1 MPYPSK
7 LPRPLSS
14 LLIAGAVAVVGA
26 ASGCGGEG
34 FSVPLAFES
43 QPYEVNVDEHVVD
56 FEVNACADQDSEN
69 CRVIQA
75 LDRSDDG
82 EVSNPPS
89 IPTEFPTE
97 VDIEE
102 CDENGNCASTTIDI
116 SQWLDED
123 GLGIDVSNQLSTAIS
138 VDLREELGDDLDRI
152 GDPSQIDSVAISRLA
167 VDYKENTLTFDVP
180 AVDLYIG
187 PSGLD
192 TDDAA
197 ALISA
202 GSVTKIGTLERRSE
216 GTGPSDVE
224 FVSGGADRFSDA
236 IKSLEFTAVMA
247 VPDSETINLREGA
260 AQGTLQKPGGEAEVT
275 LQVEVT
281 FTINAPSGTVTLP
294 F

>member
-1 MPYPSK
+1 MPHPSK
-7 LPRPLSS
+7 LKRPFSS
-14 LLIAGAVAVVGA
+14 LLIAGAVTIFGA

-34 FSVPLAFES
+34 FSLPLEFES
-43 QPYEVNVDEHVVD
+43 QPYSVDVDEHVVD
-56 FEVNACADQDSEN
+56 FEVNACADEDSEN
-69 CRVIQA
+69 CRVIKA

-82 EVSNPPS
+82 EVSNPPT

-97 VDIEE
+97 VDVEE
-102 CDENGNCASTTIDI
+102 CDENGNCASTTVDI

-123 GLGIDVSNQLSTAIS
+123 GLGLDVSNQLSTAIG
-138 VDLREELGDDLDRI
+138 VDLREELGDELDQI
-152 GDPSQIDSVAISRLA
+152 GDPSQIDTVSITRLA

-187 PSGLD
+187 PGGLD

-202 GSVTKIGTLERRSE
+202 GSVTKVGTLERRGQ
-216 GTGPSDVE
+216 GTGPANVE
-224 FVSGGADRFSDA
+224 FVSGGSDRFSDA

-281 FTINAPSGTVTLP
+281 FTVNAPSGSVTLP